1 MSGQSTKVISPAT
14 LAHVVLRTAN
24 FKQML
29 DYYKTF
35 LGAGASYE
43 NEMLSFLTYD
53 EEHHRIAIMGVPG
66 TGDKKPGTAGLKH
79 IAFTSKTLDDLVL
92 AYT

>member
-66 TGDKKPGTAGLKH
+66 TGDKKPAHRFYLQNPR
-79 IAFTSKTLDDLVL
+79 
-92 AYT
+92 